1 MKNYVVTL
9 QKSYMDY
16 DEDGDLVM
24 MPETEPI
31 ELLKIADKDA
41 ATAFAERLTDIYN
54 AAVFGEIRHVSQ
66 DGRYGIIEHYQIY
79 TIKTEGWGDQY
90 TIVVNEEDPD

>member
-9 QKSYMDY
+9 QKAHMAY

-31 ELLKIADKDA
+31 EMLKIADKDA

-54 AAVFGEIRHVSQ
+54 AAVFGEIRHISQ
-66 DGRYGIIEHYQIY
+66 DGKYGIIEHYQVC
-79 TIKTEGWGDQY
+79 TDGWGDQY

>member
-9 QKSYMDY
+9 QKAHLGY

-24 MPETEPI
+24 LPETEPI
-31 ELLKIADKDA
+31 VMLESNEKDI

-66 DGRYGIIEHYQIY
+66 DGKYGIIEHYQVV
-79 TIKTEGWGDQY
+79 TDGWGDQY
-90 TIVVNEEDPD
+90 TIVVNEELPE

>member
-1 MKNYVVTL
+1 MKNYVVTF
-9 QKSYMDY
+9 QKAYMNY

-41 ATAFAERLTDIYN
+41 ATAFAERLADIYN
-54 AAVFGEIRHVSQ
+54 AAVFGEVRHVSQ
-66 DGRYGIIEHYQIY
+66 DGRYGIIEHY
-79 TIKTEGWGDQY
+79 TIETGGWGDQY